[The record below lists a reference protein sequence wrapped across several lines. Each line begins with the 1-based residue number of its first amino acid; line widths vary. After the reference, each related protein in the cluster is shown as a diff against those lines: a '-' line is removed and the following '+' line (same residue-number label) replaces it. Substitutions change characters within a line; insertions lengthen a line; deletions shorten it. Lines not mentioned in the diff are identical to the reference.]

1 MDITKVH
8 TRRKEEEEGRKE
20 KDGPLIRLGPR
31 RPALLIGKIWECIGT
46 LGIYYGLDQGF
57 MLGSGGGGGRKE
69 GRRKAATL
77 LVVWT
82 LEGWI
87 SVRNLS
93 FFVCR
98 KCLNVVSCL
107 FG

>member
-1 MDITKVH
+1 M
-8 TRRKEEEEGRKE
+8 RGGRKEEEE

-69 GRRKAATL
+69 GRRKAAARAWPPFSFLPSFL
-77 LVVWT
+77 L
-82 LEGWI
+82 LLPI
-87 SVRNLS
+87 RA
-93 FFVCR
+93 
-98 KCLNVVSCL
+98 
-107 FG
+107 

>member
-1 MDITKVH
+1 M
-8 TRRKEEEEGRKE
+8 RGGRKEEEEE

-69 GRRKAATL
+69 GRRKMDK
-77 LVVWT
+77 
-82 LEGWI
+82 I
-87 SVRNLS
+87 
-93 FFVCR
+93 
-98 KCLNVVSCL
+98 
-107 FG
+107 

>member
-8 TRRKEEEEGRKE
+8 TRRKEEEEEEE

-69 GRRKAATL
+69 GRRKM
-77 LVVWT
+77 
-82 LEGWI
+82 GP
-87 SVRNLS
+87 
-93 FFVCR
+93 
-98 KCLNVVSCL
+98 
-107 FG
+107 